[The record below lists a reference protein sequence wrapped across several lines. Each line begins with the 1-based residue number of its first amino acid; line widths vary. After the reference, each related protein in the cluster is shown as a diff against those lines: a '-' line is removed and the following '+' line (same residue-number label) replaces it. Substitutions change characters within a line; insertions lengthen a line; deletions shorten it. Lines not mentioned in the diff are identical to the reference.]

1 MCYTTSEFC
10 AALQF
15 VFASWQLAFWKIFR
29 KEMVPMKKLLSI
41 ALALV
46 LCLALCV
53 PAFAATPD
61 LGSFTDKIEEIKA
74 SLGDFDTA
82 DLDSIKDALSG
93 SGIDLSE
100 IAGLLGGGDFDLGA
114 IKDQVDISAVKD
126 ALAKLGIDTSM
137 LGDVDILGMLA
148 GLVGGSGSAA
158 TPSDPNKTDN
168 ANTNGGSNGAAD
180 DVEIPDT
187 GNTGIAAIAA
197 LTMAAA
203 AVVVLAK
210 KKH

>member
-1 MCYTTSEFC
+1 
-10 AALQF
+10 
-15 VFASWQLAFWKIFR
+15 
-29 KEMVPMKKLLSI
+29 MKKLLSI

-82 DLDSIKDALSG
+82 KITEALGNIDLDSIKDALSG

-137 LGDVDILGMLA
+137 LGD
-148 GLVGGSGSAA
+148 GSAA

-187 GNTGIAAIAA
+187 GNTGIDAIAA

>member
-1 MCYTTSEFC
+1 MHC
-10 AALQF
+10 A
-15 VFASWQLAFWKIFR
+15 FR
-29 KEMVPMKKLLSI
+29 PL
-41 ALALV
+41 
-46 LCLALCV
+46 
-53 PAFAATPD
+53 PPTPD

-82 DLDSIKDALSG
+82 KITEALGNIDLDSIKDALSG

-158 TPSDPNKTDN
+158 TPKP
-168 ANTNGGSNGAAD
+168 
-180 DVEIPDT
+180 IPT
-187 GNTGIAAIAA
+187 KLITPIR
-197 LTMAAA
+197 M
-203 AVVVLAK
+203 VVLTAQLMMLRFRILETPELLQLRR
-210 KKH
+210 

>member
-1 MCYTTSEFC
+1 
-10 AALQF
+10 
-15 VFASWQLAFWKIFR
+15 
-29 KEMVPMKKLLSI
+29 MVPMKKLLSI

-82 DLDSIKDALSG
+82 KITEALGNIDLDSIKDALSG

-114 IKDQVDISAVKD
+114 IKDQVDISAVHCSSYLSVWQVVILSTAV
-126 ALAKLGIDTSM
+126 ALSNLT
-137 LGDVDILGMLA
+137 
-148 GLVGGSGSAA
+148 LV
-158 TPSDPNKTDN
+158 
-168 ANTNGGSNGAAD
+168 
-180 DVEIPDT
+180 
-187 GNTGIAAIAA
+187 
-197 LTMAAA
+197 
-203 AVVVLAK
+203 
-210 KKH
+210 

>member
-1 MCYTTSEFC
+1 
-10 AALQF
+10 
-15 VFASWQLAFWKIFR
+15 
-29 KEMVPMKKLLSI
+29 MKKLLSI

-82 DLDSIKDALSG
+82 KITEALGNVNLDSIKDALSG
-93 SGIDLSE
+93 SGIDLSA
-100 IAGLLGGGDFDLGA
+100 ITGLLGGGDFDLDA
-114 IKDQVDISAVKD
+114 IKDQVDISAVKE

-137 LGDVDILGMLA
+137 LGDADILGMLA
-148 GLVGGSGSAA
+148 GLVGGGDSTA
-158 TPSDPNKTDN
+158 TPSDPNKNDN
-168 ANTNGGSNGAAD
+168 ANTDDGSNGAAD
-180 DVEIPDT
+180 DFEIPDT
-187 GNTGIAAIAA
+187 GDTGIAAIAA
-197 LTMAAA
+197 LTIAGA

>member
-10 AALQF
+10 ATLQF

-82 DLDSIKDALSG
+82 KITEALGNIDLDSIKDALSG

-148 GLVGGSGSAA
+148 GLVGGCGIAA
-158 TPSDPNKTDN
+158 TPSDPNKTVN

-180 DVEIPDT
+180 
-187 GNTGIAAIAA
+187 
-197 LTMAAA
+197 
-203 AVVVLAK
+203 VV
-210 KKH
+210 

>member
-1 MCYTTSEFC
+1 
-10 AALQF
+10 
-15 VFASWQLAFWKIFR
+15 
-29 KEMVPMKKLLSI
+29 MKKLLSI

-82 DLDSIKDALSG
+82 KITEALGNIDLDSIKDARG

>member
-1 MCYTTSEFC
+1 
-10 AALQF
+10 
-15 VFASWQLAFWKIFR
+15 
-29 KEMVPMKKLLSI
+29 MKKLLSI

-74 SLGDFDTA
+74 SLGRLRHCKNHRSA
-82 DLDSIKDALSG
+82 RQYRSGLHQGRPSG